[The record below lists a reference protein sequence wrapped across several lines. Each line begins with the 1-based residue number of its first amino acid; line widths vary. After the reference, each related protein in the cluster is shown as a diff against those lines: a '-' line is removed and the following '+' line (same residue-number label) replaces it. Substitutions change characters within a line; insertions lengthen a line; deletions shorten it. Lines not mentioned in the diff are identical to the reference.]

1 MRDNTTENTNRS
13 RRQFVLDKGAH
24 SSKINNQIYL
34 SGIRQNPP
42 KISVDADRE
51 LAYNQIMRAR
61 QQTSTNK
68 AAYRCSQYDQ
78 LQAQAKRDADAR
90 AKQNKMWSKPLY

>member
-1 MRDNTTENTNRS
+1 
-13 RRQFVLDKGAH
+13 
-24 SSKINNQIYL
+24 
-34 SGIRQNPP
+34 
-42 KISVDADRE
+42 
-51 LAYNQIMRAR
+51 MRAR

-78 LQAQAKRDADAR
+78 LQAQAKRDAEAR

>member
-1 MRDNTTENTNRS
+1 MYR
-13 RRQFVLDKGAH
+13 FVLDKGAH
-24 SSKINNQIYL
+24 IFKNQQHIYL

-42 KISVDADRE
+42 KISVDQNTER
-51 LAYNQIMRAR
+51 AYNQIMRAR

-78 LQAQAKRDADAR
+78 IQAQAKRDAEAR
-90 AKQNKMWSKPLY
+90 AKQIKRWAQPII